1 MGREVRSFMTRLVRG
16 ETVICQLNGDRRY
29 DQWVGVC
36 FSAGRTSLLSRSPMG
51 IRSIAGVIPA
61 VGIAIWRLGQPG
73 PGSGARGIVDDGV
86 LRHHHIAMFACGWL
100 LRQRFQR
107 GGRPMIRYVFAI
119 TGFALI
125 GSMALAQGTPTPEAG
140 LVVDAAAV
148 PFSEAVVNGAFMR
161 LSEDER
167 YVLQQRLERRGFYQ
181 GTVDGLTGPG
191 TREAIRE
198 QAAAVLSAGQEVRLD
213 TEEGARTFL
222 MGLLPM
228 PAEEL
233 PEGDAFFGVWDC
245 GMGQFSYR
253 YDGYATDPDASHIPY
268 MAIEA
273 FSPGTFGVT
282 LMDGYRMGVFDVT
295 PTTLTW
301 SSPASGDTFECRWVG
316 PAPSRPPAQSEM
328 PTSAPEV
335 PDVGIMEA
343 VALPEG
349 KAEPVQSVPEAAA
362 TEAPLQVARW
372 PFEGDWSCLSGTFG
386 NGPMDF
392 QFGPDSVTVPVIGST
407 VGYADVTK
415 IGGRETAYL
424 VNLLDGQQAGLL
436 EIEPERMILAAAGSL
451 FDCSRETQP

>member
-1 MGREVRSFMTRLVRG
+1 
-16 ETVICQLNGDRRY
+16 
-29 DQWVGVC
+29 
-36 FSAGRTSLLSRSPMG
+36 
-51 IRSIAGVIPA
+51 
-61 VGIAIWRLGQPG
+61 
-73 PGSGARGIVDDGV
+73 
-86 LRHHHIAMFACGWL
+86 
-100 LRQRFQR
+100 
-107 GGRPMIRYVFAI
+107 MIRYVFAV

-125 GSMALAQGTPTPEAG
+125 GSMALAQGTPAPESGAI
-140 LVVDAAAV
+140 VDVAAV
-148 PFSEAVVNGAFMR
+148 PFSEAAVNGAFMR

-191 TREAIRE
+191 TREAIRQ

-222 MGLLPM
+222 RGLIPM

-245 GMGQFSYR
+245 GIGLFSYR
-253 YDGYATDPDASHIPY
+253 YDGYATDPDAPHIPY

-301 SSPASGDTFECRWVG
+301 SSPASGDTFECRRVG

-328 PTSAPEV
+328 PVVEIIETVAPPEDKQEPVQPV
-335 PDVGIMEA
+335 PEA
-343 VALPEG
+343 VAI
-349 KAEPVQSVPEAAA
+349 EP
-362 TEAPLQVARW
+362 PLQATRW
-372 PFEGDWSCLSGTFG
+372 PFEGGWSCLSDTFG
-386 NGPMDF
+386 NGPVAF
-392 QFGPDSVTVPVIGST
+392 RFGPDAVTVPSLGST
-407 VGYADVTK
+407 VGYADIAM

-424 VNLLDGQQAGLL
+424 VNLLDGQQAALV
-436 EIEPERMILAAAGSL
+436 EIEAERVILFAAGNL
-451 FDCSRETQP
+451 FDCTRDN